1 MYNRY
6 SHGLKKLEKVYLS
19 YNEQNMK
26 GVYLLMYR
34 GNPSYP
40 GWIFILG
47 KYIVRGEV
55 KIPDDLVHH

>member
-47 KYIVRGEV
+47 KYIV
-55 KIPDDLVHH
+55 K